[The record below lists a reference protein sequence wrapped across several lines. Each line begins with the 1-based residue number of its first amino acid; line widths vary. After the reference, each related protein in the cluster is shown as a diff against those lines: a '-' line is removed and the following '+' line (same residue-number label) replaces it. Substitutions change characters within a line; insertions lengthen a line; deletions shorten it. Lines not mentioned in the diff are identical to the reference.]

1 MLVLIRSAGEG
12 LKIGDEITVTVLE
25 VQGGSV
31 RLGIAAPKE
40 VLVLRKELQDRRAAS
55 PDTDSNPEDSA

>member
-1 MLVLIRSAGEG
+1 MLVLIRSAGEA
-12 LKIGDEITVTVLE
+12 LRIGDGITVTVLE

-40 VLVLRKELQDRRAAS
+40 VLVLRKELQDRRSPS
-55 PDTDSNPEDSA
+55 PDTDSDPEDSA

>member
-1 MLVLIRSAGEG
+1 MLVLIREVDEG

-40 VLVLRKELQDRRAAS
+40 VLVLRKELQARRTLPPES
-55 PDTDSNPEDSA
+55 DPDNSA

>member
-1 MLVLIRSAGEG
+1 MLVLIREVDEG

-40 VLVLRKELQDRRAAS
+40 VLVLRKELQARRMLPPES
-55 PDTDSNPEDSA
+55 DPDNSA

>member
-1 MLVLIRSAGEG
+1 MLVLIREVDEG

-40 VLVLRKELQDRRAAS
+40 VLVLRKELQARRTLPPES
-55 PDTDSNPEDSA
+55 GPDNSA